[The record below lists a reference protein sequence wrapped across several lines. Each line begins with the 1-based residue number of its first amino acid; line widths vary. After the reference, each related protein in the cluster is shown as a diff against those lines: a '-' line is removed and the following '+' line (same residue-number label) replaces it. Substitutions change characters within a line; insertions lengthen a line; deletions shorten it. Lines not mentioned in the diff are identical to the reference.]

1 MLDMT
6 DYLIYYFLMVK
17 AGTKWMLQVM
27 EPYGMIIYMKLQYL
41 YQLFLRI
48 LEILLFLA
56 VNLIKK
62 ILSRLT
68 I

>member
-6 DYLIYYFLMVK
+6 NYLIYYFLMVK
-17 AGTKWMLQVM
+17 AGTKWMPQVM